1 MQREEKETKCGSREK
16 QKKIKENKNIKS
28 PNHPAR
34 QAAEINP
41 EKTESNRDGD
51 GGRRGEREGNKPRRR
66 RYKYDY

>member
-16 QKKIKENKNIKS
+16 QRKIKENKNIKS

-41 EKTESNRDGD
+41 EQTEPNRDGD
-51 GGRRGEREGNKPRRR
+51 GREEGREGGK
-66 RYKYDY
+66 